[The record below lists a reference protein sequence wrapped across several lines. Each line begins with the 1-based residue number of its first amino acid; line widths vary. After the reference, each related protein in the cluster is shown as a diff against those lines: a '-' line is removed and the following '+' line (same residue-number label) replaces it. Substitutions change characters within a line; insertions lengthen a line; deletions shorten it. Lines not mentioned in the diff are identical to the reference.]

1 MNRLLT
7 FVILLTLHFVG
18 FAQTS
23 PETDNDFE
31 KFFKVGGDIITQ
43 PAKFTSE
50 DWIKVS
56 TTLGIT
62 GLATLIDKEIK
73 EFSKSNR
80 SQFLNN
86 LFSIDKYY
94 HIEGIAISIA
104 VIYGYGALN
113 NNDKMKNLGLRL
125 TEATVY
131 SGIIDL
137 AAKVIIGRSR
147 PTNIDDQYVFQPF
160 SFSFENTALP
170 SGHTTLSFAYSTV
183 MANEYNNFF
192 WKFGWYSLA
201 GLVGYARIYNN
212 QHWFSDVFLGAALGY
227 FIGEFVINHKSNQ
240 KIQSDKIAVPQ
251 PVISFKIPL

>member
-1 MNRLLT
+1 MNRSLT

-18 FAQTS
+18 FAQTAS
-23 PETDNDFE
+23 ETDNDFE
-31 KFFKVGGDIITQ
+31 KFFKVGGDVITQ

-50 DWIKVS
+50 DWIKFS
-56 TTLGIT
+56 ATLGVT
-62 GLATLIDKEIK
+62 GLATLIDLHIK
-73 EFSKSNR
+73 EFSQANK
-80 SQFLNN
+80 NN
-86 LFSIDKYY
+86 FANHLFSIDKYY
-94 HIEGIAISIA
+94 HIEGMAISIA

-113 NNDKMKNLGLRL
+113 NNDKLKNLGLKL

-137 AAKVIIGRSR
+137 TAKVLIGRRR
-147 PTNIDDQYVFQPF
+147 PTNIDNQYVFQPF

-227 FIGEFVINHKSNQ
+227 FIGEFVNNHKSNQ
-240 KIQSDKIAVPQ
+240 KIQNDEIASSTASY
-251 PVISFKIPL
+251 IF